1 MTSRALVPASL
12 PVVTTMGSHD
22 SGREWLAELPRLI
35 EESAAKWDLRLGEP
49 FHGGSCSWVAPVI
62 RRGGG
67 SDGGGDLGEGG
78 ESGESGDASA
88 AVLKLTWPHREAD
101 AEGVML
107 RRWAGRGA
115 VRVYAD
121 DRDRGALLLER
132 CEPGTELA
140 AAHGI
145 PADERL
151 TAAAGV
157 LRELWQ
163 AELPEAP
170 AEPEPESES
179 QPPGPAADPERTGLA
194 RLGLR
199 RPRLDT
205 VAQIAGEWAD
215 IAEERAARRNWP
227 DGIDTGLFTLAAG
240 LLRELP
246 ATAGREVVVHGD
258 FNPGNLLA
266 ARRRPWLAIDAKPM
280 TGDPAF
286 DPWPLLEQVDD
297 PFAAPDPRAVL
308 THRTALIADLLEL
321 DPWRVRAWAVARHVE
336 YTLWSVVED
345 EDLTRSV
352 GLMAQA
358 RLLAT
363 VAGL

>member
-1 MTSRALVPASL
+1 MPSRELVPSTL
-12 PVVTTMGSHD
+12 PVVATMGAHE
-22 SGREWLAELPRLI
+22 SGRAWLAELPRLI
-35 EESAAKWDLRLGEP
+35 EESAARWDLRLGEP

-62 RRGGG
+62 RGEREGGG
-67 SDGGGDLGEGG
+67 
-78 ESGESGDASA
+78 A

-101 AEGVML
+101 AEGAML
-107 RRWAGRGA
+107 RQWAGRGA

-151 TAAAGV
+151 SAAAGV
-157 LRELWQ
+157 LRELWDG
-163 AELPEAP
+163 EVPP
-170 AEPEPESES
+170 VPPESE
-179 QPPGPAADPERTGLA
+179 PPRPGADPERTGLA

-199 RPRLDT
+199 RPQLDT

-215 IAEERAARRNWP
+215 LAEERASRRGWP
-227 DGIDTGLFTLAAG
+227 DGIDTGLFTLAAR

-246 ATAGREVVVHGD
+246 TTAGREVVVHGD

-308 THRTALIADLLEL
+308 THRTALVAELLEL

-345 EDLTRSV
+345 EDLTRSI

-358 RLLAT
+358 RLLADI
-363 VAGL
+363 AGL